1 MQTPKKGTTKKKKGT
16 GTYIASRNGIVGR
29 TTPSY
34 AGNLGVGGT
43 YESMDTTGY
52 SKGKKNFVVKENPI
66 SSSGAKIINASATK
80 TISRKDVPTKIAEF
94 KKGAS
99 RTISYKKP
107 TGVSTG
113 IKKAVTKKKG

>member
-1 MQTPKKGTTKKKKGT
+1 MLKPKKKKTTGT
-16 GTYIASRNGIVGR
+16 GTYIATKNGRVGR
-29 TTPSY
+29 TY
-34 AGNLGVGGT
+34 GGQYGT

-52 SKGKKNFVVKENPI
+52 AKGKKNFVVKENII
-66 SSSGAKIINASATK
+66 SNTNQPKIIDGSSYK
-80 TISRKDVPTKIAEF
+80 TINRKEVPAKIAEF

-113 IKKAVTKKKG
+113 IKKGVSKKQ